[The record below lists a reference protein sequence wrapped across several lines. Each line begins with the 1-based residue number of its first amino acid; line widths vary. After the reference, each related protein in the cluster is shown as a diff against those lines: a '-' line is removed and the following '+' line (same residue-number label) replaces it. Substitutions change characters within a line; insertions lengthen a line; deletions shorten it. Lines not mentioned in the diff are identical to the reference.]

1 MIDIWQI
8 RRTLIHG
15 INEVIGVPTTDP
27 LTGLDYIYNQMRE
40 IFIMFACGACVA
52 FLYSVYEG
60 CISRTRESRRLR
72 ARLKAA
78 ALAEAEEA
86 EGFDDEFSDE
96 EDGDR
101 KPKKSF
107 QPHIPKGFFSAAY
120 IFADIL
126 FCLTAGILILQFW
139 YGSSYGRLSFHEFG
153 GLFVG
158 IWLGLKV
165 FGFRKSKRM
174 HTLAFVYVIILVI
187 SYILIL

>member
-1 MIDIWQI
+1 MIDIWRI

-52 FLYSVYEG
+52 FLYSVYDG
-60 CISRTRESRRLR
+60 CVNRTKESRRLR
-72 ARLKAA
+72 AQIK
-78 ALAEAEEA
+78 AEALVEA
-86 EGFDDEFSDE
+86 GENEWLEDEFSDE
-96 EDGDR
+96 DDEES
-101 KPKKSF
+101 KPKKF
-107 QPHIPKGFFSAAY
+107 FKPHIPKGFFSAAY
-120 IFADIL
+120 ILADIL
-126 FCLTAGILILQFW
+126 FCLAAGVLILQFW

-165 FGFRKSKRM
+165 FGFRKSKRI

>member
-15 INEVIGVPTTDP
+15 INEVLGVPTTDP

-52 FLYSVYEG
+52 FLYSVYDG
-60 CISRTRESRRLR
+60 CINRTRERRRLR
-72 ARLKAA
+72 AQIKAE
-78 ALAEAEEA
+78 ALAKETEAERI
-86 EGFDDEFSDE
+86 DNEFQE
-96 EDGDR
+96 EDGEDIKQKKNF
-101 KPKKSF
+101 KP
-107 QPHIPKGFFSAAY
+107 HLPKVFFHVFY
-120 IFADIL
+120 IFTDIL
-126 FCLTAGILILQFW
+126 FCLTAGVLILQFW

-187 SYILIL
+187 SYILIS